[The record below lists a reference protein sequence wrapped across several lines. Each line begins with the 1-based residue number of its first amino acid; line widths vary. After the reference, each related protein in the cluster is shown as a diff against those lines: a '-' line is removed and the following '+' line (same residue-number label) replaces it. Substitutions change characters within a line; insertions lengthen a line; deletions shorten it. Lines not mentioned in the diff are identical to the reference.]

1 MYKISNGIKIF
12 SFTLILL
19 GSIGWTYSYM
29 ESHKTL
35 DQVKEMLAHES
46 SHGSSH
52 SDETAHMEKANED
65 IETLS
70 ARLISLEEAAELI
83 KIKKGTLQNWL
94 SQGSKFKRVKI
105 GGRTFIDRLELENLL
120 QVALSGK

>member
-1 MYKISNGIKIF
+1 MNKDN
-12 SFTLILL
+12 
-19 GSIGWTYSYM
+19 
-29 ESHKTL
+29 ESL
-35 DQVKEMLAHES
+35 
-46 SHGSSH
+46 
-52 SDETAHMEKANED
+52 
-65 IETLS
+65 ETLS
-70 ARLISLEEAAELI
+70 ARLISVEEAAELI

>member
-1 MYKISNGIKIF
+1 
-12 SFTLILL
+12 
-19 GSIGWTYSYM
+19 
-29 ESHKTL
+29 
-35 DQVKEMLAHES
+35 
-46 SHGSSH
+46 
-52 SDETAHMEKANED
+52 MEKANED

>member
-1 MYKISNGIKIF
+1 MINNCTLVNFFQDIF
-12 SFTLILL
+12 KK
-19 GSIGWTYSYM
+19 WNDM
-29 ESHKTL
+29 K
-35 DQVKEMLAHES
+35 
-46 SHGSSH
+46 
-52 SDETAHMEKANED
+52 KANEN

-70 ARLISLEEAAELI
+70 ARLISVEEAAELI

>member
-1 MYKISNGIKIF
+1 MK
-12 SFTLILL
+12 
-19 GSIGWTYSYM
+19 
-29 ESHKTL
+29 
-35 DQVKEMLAHES
+35 
-46 SHGSSH
+46 
-52 SDETAHMEKANED
+52 KANED
-65 IETLS
+65 IETIS
-70 ARLISLEEAAELI
+70 ARLISIEEAAELI

>member
-1 MYKISNGIKIF
+1 MK
-12 SFTLILL
+12 
-19 GSIGWTYSYM
+19 
-29 ESHKTL
+29 
-35 DQVKEMLAHES
+35 
-46 SHGSSH
+46 
-52 SDETAHMEKANED
+52 KANEN

-70 ARLISLEEAAELI
+70 ARLISVEEAAELI

>member
-1 MYKISNGIKIF
+1 MNK
-12 SFTLILL
+12 
-19 GSIGWTYSYM
+19 
-29 ESHKTL
+29 
-35 DQVKEMLAHES
+35 D
-46 SHGSSH
+46 
-52 SDETAHMEKANED
+52 NENL
-65 IETLS
+65 EALS
-70 ARLISLEEAAELI
+70 ARLISLEEAADLM